1 MIGNIH
7 AGRNHLNG
15 FESLFFS
22 RARHFLPRGD
32 FDRSAN
38 QQEMLRAILRQV
50 RAREDQPGFMERSLY
65 SVVRN
70 LYTNLSPRELYALA
84 QNLTV
89 IDPARFRGCV
99 LNGSIGDVNGA
110 SIVFP
115 DRAQAARLGADA
127 RNDAR
132 LDRGC

>member
-1 MIGNIH
+1 
-7 AGRNHLNG
+7 
-15 FESLFFS
+15 
-22 RARHFLPRGD
+22 
-32 FDRSAN
+32 
-38 QQEMLRAILRQV
+38 
-50 RAREDQPGFMERSLY
+50 
-65 SVVRN
+65 
-70 LYTNLSPRELYALA
+70 
-84 QNLTV
+84 V